1 MTEPRRHTS
10 FARNF
15 LRAVRSCWMV
25 FCWAALGSMC
35 FAQLETAT
43 LSGTVMDRSGAVVS
57 DAQVQVANSD
67 TNLTLSTTTNR
78 SGIYV
83 VLSLKPGRYRIVV
96 TKVGF
101 KQVVVTDVILN
112 VQDVVNR
119 NFNLEVGAVSESISV
134 TADQLNIEST
144 NANVST
150 VVDRNFADNLPLNG
164 RSFQTL
170 IQLTPGVVLTPYSN
184 YDNGQFSVNG
194 QRADSNYWMLDGVSA
209 NVGIGTSLYSLG
221 NGLSGANAATSVL
234 GSTNSL
240 VSVDALQEFRIMTS
254 TFAPEFGR
262 TPGGQV
268 SIVTRAGTNQFH
280 GVLFEYFRNDKLDAN
295 DWFADHN
302 RLSKPAE
309 RQNDFGGT
317 LSGPILKDRT
327 FFFFSYEGFRLRLP
341 KVAQS
346 SVPDLGSRQNA
357 APAMMPYLNSFPL
370 PSPGT
375 PDDVTDGLG
384 IFNASYSDK
393 ATLNATS
400 LRIDHK
406 ISSSFNIFGRYDY
419 SPSSITERGAS
430 LTSLNTLTDS
440 AITLQTA
447 TVGLTWTAGPSLVN
461 DLRFNYSHTRS
472 KSTSSTDGFG
482 GATPLSS
489 LPFLAGYNAT
499 NALLMMGWDSLGPY
513 YGPTVGLQGN
523 NVQRQINLV
532 DDLSVQKARHSL
544 KFGVDWRH
552 LSPIFHNAQYNLEP
566 EFADVPSSL
575 SGSLEFAAVGAGKGG
590 HFSFHNLGVFAQD
603 TWHTTDRLTLT
614 YGLRWDVDFAPSSSP
629 PLLAV
634 TGFNLLDMSQLALAP
649 AGTAPF
655 HTTYGNFA
663 PRLGVAYG
671 LRRTQGSETVLRG
684 GVGMF
689 YNLATSQTGN
699 SIYPSFY
706 PFGAVNFYLGQ
717 AFGGPPLNFPLDQAT
732 ATPPLIDPSS
742 LQSPG
747 GAWGVFDPHLKLPYS
762 VQWNASIEQ
771 SLWTSQSVS
780 ATYVAA
786 IGRRLLQSARVDNP
800 SPEFGFA
807 GVITNAATSDY
818 HSLQLQFK
826 RRLNRGLQA
835 LASYNWSHS
844 IDTASAGST
853 FGNTANV
860 LLPGA
865 INANRG
871 PSDFDIR
878 NAVSL
883 GGTYEVPALKGARWV
898 SPVLRGWSLQS
909 VLQARS
915 APPLSVSVSPSI
927 TVLGAFE
934 AQQRPDLVP
943 NVPVYLHGSQY
954 PGGKALNPLAFSAPP
969 SGQQGDLGRN
979 ALRAFGAWQWD
990 FSVHR
995 DFPLGEHRL
1004 LEFRSEMFNV
1014 LNHPNFGPPLSS
1026 LAYGPSFGIAT
1037 QTLGQSL
1044 AGNNIGS
1051 GAFNPLYQIGGP
1063 RSVQFGLKFHF

>member
-1 MTEPRRHTS
+1 MIESCQCLGFGRGCLCAIRCCS
-10 FARNF
+10 
-15 LRAVRSCWMV
+15 LVLCWMV
-25 FCWAALGSMC
+25 IGALC
-35 FAQLETAT
+35 YAQMETAT
-43 LSGTVMDRSGAVVS
+43 LSGTVMDLSGAVVA
-57 DAQVQVANSD
+57 DAQVQITNSD
-67 TNLTLSTTTNR
+67 TNVTVATNTNK

-83 VLSLKPGRYRIVV
+83 IPSLKPGRYRIAV

-112 VQDVVNR
+112 VQDVVSR
-119 NFNLEVGAVSESISV
+119 NFNLQVGAVSESVTV
-134 TADQLNIEST
+134 TADQLNINT
-144 NANVST
+144 TDATVST
-150 VVDRNFADNLPLNG
+150 VVNRNFADNLPLNG

-221 NGLSGANAATSVL
+221 NGLSGSNAATSVI

-240 VSVDALQEFRIMTS
+240 VSVEALQEFRIMTS

-280 GVLFEYFRNDKLDAN
+280 GNLFEYLRNDVLDAN

-302 RLSKPAE
+302 QLPKPEE

-317 LSGPILKDRT
+317 FSGPILKNRT

-341 KVAQS
+341 KVAHS
-346 SVPDLGSRQNA
+346 SVPDLSARANA
-357 APAMMPYLNSFPL
+357 DPAMQPYLNSFPL
-370 PSPGT
+370 PSPGI
-375 PDDVTDGLG
+375 PDDLADNLG

-393 ATLNATS
+393 ATLDATS

-406 ISSSFNIFGRYDY
+406 ISAALNLFGRYNY
-419 SPSSITERGAS
+419 SPSSATQRGAS
-430 LTSLNTLTDS
+430 LTSLNTLTDT
-440 AITLQTA
+440 AITLHTA
-447 TVGLTWTAGPSLVN
+447 TVGLTWTASQFAVN
-461 DLRFNYSHTRS
+461 DVRFNYSHTA
-472 KSTSSTDGFG
+472 STSMSRMDSFG
-482 GATPLSS
+482 SGKPLTS
-489 LPFLAGYNAT
+489 LPFPSGFNAT
-499 NALLMMGWDSLGPY
+499 NALFILGWDTLGPY
-513 YGPTVGLQGN
+513 YGPNVGLQGN
-523 NVQRQINLV
+523 NAQRQINVV
-532 DDLSVQKARHSL
+532 DDFSLQKARHSM

-552 LSPIFHNAQYNLEP
+552 LFPTFHNAQYNLEP

-575 SGSLEFAAVGAGKGG
+575 TGSLEFAAVGSGRNGD
-590 HFSFHNLGVFAQD
+590 FSFNNLGVFGQD
-603 TWHTTDRLTLT
+603 TWRATERLTLT

-634 TGFNLLDMSQLALAP
+634 TGFNLNDMSQLALAR

-655 HTTYGNFA
+655 ATTYSNFA

-671 LRRTQGSETVLRG
+671 LRRTQGSDTVLRG
-684 GVGMF
+684 GVGVF
-689 YNLATSQTGN
+689 YDLATSQTGN

-706 PFGAVNFYLGQ
+706 PFGAVNFYVG
-717 AFGGPPLNFPLDQAT
+717 APFGGPPLFFPLDPVT
-732 ATPPLIDPSS
+732 ATPPPISVSS
-742 LQSPG
+742 LQFPG

-762 VQWNASIEQ
+762 VQWNLSLEQ
-771 SLWTSQSVS
+771 ALGVSQSIS
-780 ATYVAA
+780 ASYVGAT
-786 IGRRLLQSARVDNP
+786 GRRLLQSARVVDP

-807 GVITNAATSDY
+807 GVIANAATSDY
-818 HSLQLQFK
+818 HSLQLQFR

-835 LASYNWSHS
+835 LASYTWSHS
-844 IDTASAGST
+844 IDTASAGSA

-865 INANRG
+865 IESNRG

-878 NAVSL
+878 NAFSL
-883 GGTYEVPALKGARWV
+883 GATYELPYPKAAPVV
-898 SPVLRGWSLQS
+898 SAFVRGWSLQS
-909 VLQARS
+909 VFQARS
-915 APPLSVSVSPSI
+915 APPVSVSVSPSI

-934 AQQRPDLVP
+934 AQQRPDLVA
-943 NVPVYLHGSQY
+943 NVPVYLYGSQY
-954 PGGKALNPLAFSAPP
+954 PGGKALNPQAFSIPP
-969 SGQQGDLGRN
+969 TGQQGDLGRN
-979 ALRAFGAWQWD
+979 ALRGFGAWQWD
-990 FSVHR
+990 FSIHR
-995 DFPLGEHRL
+995 NFALGEHRAI
-1004 LEFRSEMFNV
+1004 EFRSELFNV

-1026 LAYGPSFGIAT
+1026 LAYGPNFGMAT

-1044 AGNNIGS
+1044 AGANIGS
-1051 GAFNPLYQIGGP
+1051 GGFNPLYQIGGP
-1063 RSVQFGLKFHF
+1063 RSVQFALKFLF

>member
-1 MTEPRRHTS
+1 MTESWHCPDFGRS
-10 FARNF
+10 FVCV
-15 LRAVRSCWMV
+15 VRSCFV
-25 FCWAALGSMC
+25 LLCWIAISALC
-35 FAQLETAT
+35 FAQMETAT
-43 LSGTVMDRSGAVVS
+43 LSGTVMDLSGAVVA
-57 DAQVQVANSD
+57 DAQVQVTNSD
-67 TNLTLSTTTNR
+67 TNVIASTSTNK

-83 VLSLKPGRYRIVV
+83 IPSLKPGRYRITV
-96 TKVGF
+96 TKAGF

-112 VQDVVNR
+112 VQDVVSR

-134 TADQLNIEST
+134 TADQLNIDST
-144 NANVST
+144 DATVST
-150 VVDRNFADNLPLNG
+150 VVNRNFADNLPLNG

-240 VSVDALQEFRIMTS
+240 VSVEALQEFRIMTS

-280 GVLFEYFRNDKLDAN
+280 GVLFEYLRNDILDAN

-302 RLSKPAE
+302 SLSKPEE

-317 LSGPILKDRT
+317 FSGPILKDRT

-346 SVPDLGSRQNA
+346 SVPDLSSRQNA
-357 APAMMPYLNSFPL
+357 DPAMMPYLNSFPL
-370 PSPGT
+370 PSPST
-375 PDDVTDGLG
+375 PDDVADGLG

-400 LRIDHK
+400 LRIDHR
-406 ISSSFNIFGRYDY
+406 ISSTINIFGRYDY

-430 LTSLNTLTDS
+430 LTSLNTVTDS

-447 TVGLTWTAGPSLVN
+447 TLGLSWAARPLVVN
-461 DLRFNYSHTRS
+461 DLRLNYSHTSSR
-472 KSTSSTDGFG
+472 STSGMDGFG
-482 GATPLSS
+482 GGTPITS
-489 LPFLAGYNAT
+489 LPFPAGFNSK
-499 NALLMMGWDSLGPY
+499 NALLIMGWDSLGPY

-532 DDLSVQKARHSL
+532 DDVSIQEARHSL

-552 LSPIFHNAQYNLEP
+552 LSPTFHNAQYNLEP
-566 EFADVPSSL
+566 EFADVPSSET
-575 SGSLEFAAVGAGKGG
+575 GSLEFAAVGAGRSG
-590 HFSFHNLGVFAQD
+590 HFSFHNLGLFGQD

-614 YGLRWDVDFAPSSSP
+614 YGLRWDVDFAPSSNP
-629 PLLAV
+629 QLLAV
-634 TGFNLLDMSQLALAP
+634 TGFNLRDMSQLALAS
-649 AGTAPF
+649 AGTPPF
-655 HTTYGNFA
+655 NTTYSNLA

-671 LRRTQGSETVLRG
+671 LRRTPGSDTVLRG
-684 GVGMF
+684 GVGVF

-717 AFGGPPLNFPLDQAT
+717 IFTGQPLSFPLDQTT
-732 ATPPLIDPSS
+732 ATPPPIDTSS
-742 LQSPG
+742 LQFPG

-762 VQWNASIEQ
+762 VQWNVSLEQ
-771 SLWTSQSVS
+771 ALGTSQSVS
-780 ATYVAA
+780 ASYVGA
-786 IGRRLLQSARVDNP
+786 IGRRLLQSARVVNP

-807 GVITNAATSDY
+807 GVIANAATSDY
-818 HSLQLQFK
+818 HSLQVQFK

-865 INANRG
+865 INSNRG
-871 PSDFDIR
+871 SSDFDIR
-878 NAVSL
+878 NGVSL
-883 GGTYEVPALKGARWV
+883 GGTYEVPTPKATPWV
-898 SPVLRGWSLQS
+898 SSVLRGWSLQS
-909 VLQARS
+909 VLQAHS
-915 APPLSVSVSPSI
+915 ASPASVSVSPSI

-943 NVPVYLHGSQY
+943 NVPVYLYGSQY
-954 PGGKALNPLAFSAPP
+954 PGGKAINAQAFSTPA

-979 ALRAFGAWQWD
+979 ALRGFSAWQWD

-995 DFPLGEHRL
+995 DFPLGEHRSI
-1004 LEFRSEMFNV
+1004 EFRSEMFNI

-1026 LAYGPSFGIAT
+1026 LVYGPSFGLAT

-1063 RSVQFGLKFHF
+1063 RSVQFGLKFLF

>member
-1 MTEPRRHTS
+1 
-10 FARNF
+10 
-15 LRAVRSCWMV
+15 
-25 FCWAALGSMC
+25 
-35 FAQLETAT
+35 
-43 LSGTVMDRSGAVVS
+43 MDLSGAVVS
-57 DAQVQVANSD
+57 DAQVQLTNSD
-67 TNLTLSTTTNR
+67 TNVTVSTSTNR
-78 SGIYV
+78 SGVYV
-83 VLSLKPGRYRIVV
+83 IPSLKPGRYRITV

-112 VQDVVNR
+112 VQDVVSR

-134 TADQLNIEST
+134 TADQLNIDST
-144 NANVST
+144 DAAVST

-164 RSFQTL
+164 RSVQTL

-221 NGLSGANAATSVL
+221 NGLSGANTATSVL

-240 VSVDALQEFRIMTS
+240 VSVEALQEFRIMTS

-280 GVLFEYFRNDKLDAN
+280 GALFEYLRNDLLDAN
-295 DWFADHN
+295 DWFADHDS
-302 RLSKPAE
+302 LPKPEE

-317 LSGPILKDRT
+317 FSGTILKDRT

-346 SVPDLGSRQNA
+346 SVPDLSSRQNA
-357 APAMMPYLNSFPL
+357 DSAMMPYLNSFPL

-375 PDDVTDGLG
+375 ADDVADGLG

-400 LRIDHK
+400 LRIDHR
-406 ISSSFNIFGRYDY
+406 ISSAINIFGRYDY
-419 SPSSITERGAS
+419 SPSSIIERGAS

-447 TVGLTWTAGPSLVN
+447 TVGLGWTVRPFVVN
-461 DLRFNYSHTRS
+461 DLRLNYSHTSAR
-472 KSTSSTDGFG
+472 STSGTDGFG
-482 GATPLSS
+482 GAKALTSLSF
-489 LPFLAGYNAT
+489 PAGYNST
-499 NALLMMGWDSLGPY
+499 NALLILGWDSLGPY

-532 DDLSVQKARHSL
+532 DDVSIQRMRHSL
-544 KFGVDWRH
+544 KFGADWRH
-552 LSPIFHNAQYNLEP
+552 LSPTFHNAQYNLEP
-566 EFADVPSSL
+566 EFADVPSSET
-575 SGSLEFAAVGAGKGG
+575 GSLEFAAVGAGKGG
-590 HFSFHNLGVFAQD
+590 NFSFNNLGLFGQD

-614 YGLRWDVDFAPSSSP
+614 YGLRWDVDFAPSSNP

-634 TGFNLLDMSQLALAP
+634 TGFNLNDMSQLALAP

-655 HTTYGNFA
+655 HTTYSNFA

-671 LRRTQGSETVLRG
+671 LRRTPDSDTVLRG
-684 GVGMF
+684 GVGVF

-717 AFGGPPLNFPLDQAT
+717 IFTGQPLPFPLDQTT
-732 ATPPLIDPSS
+732 ATPPPINVSG
-742 LQSPG
+742 LQFPG

-762 VQWNASIEQ
+762 VQWNLSLEQ
-771 SLWTSQSVS
+771 ALGTSQSIS
-780 ATYVAA
+780 ASYVGA
-786 IGRRLLQSARVDNP
+786 IGRRLLQSARVDSP
-800 SPEFGFA
+800 SPQFGFA
-807 GVITNAATSDY
+807 GVIANAATSDY
-818 HSLQLQFK
+818 HSLQVQFK

-865 INANRG
+865 INSNRG
-871 PSDFDIR
+871 SSDFDIR
-878 NAVSL
+878 NAFSL
-883 GGTYEVPALKGARWV
+883 GGTYEVPTPKAGPWLSSV
-898 SPVLRGWSLQS
+898 VRGWSLQS

-915 APPLSVSVSPSI
+915 APPVSVSVSPTI

-943 NVPVYLHGSQY
+943 NVPVYLYGSQY
-954 PGGKALNPLAFSAPP
+954 PGGKAFNPLAFSTPP
-969 SGQQGDLGRN
+969 SGQEGDLGRN

-995 DFPLGEHRL
+995 DFALGEHRT

-1026 LAYGPSFGIAT
+1026 LVYGPAFGLAT

-1044 AGNNIGS
+1044 SGNNIGS

-1063 RSVQFGLKFHF
+1063 RSVQFGLKFLF

>member
-1 MTEPRRHTS
+1 MTKPWRCPSLKRHLLGVVRFCRICLCWMALTS
-10 FARNF
+10 F
-15 LRAVRSCWMV
+15 
-25 FCWAALGSMC
+25 C

-43 LSGTVMDRSGAVVS
+43 LSGTIMDASGSVVP
-57 DAQVQVANSD
+57 DAQVQVTNSD
-67 TNLTLSTTTNR
+67 TNVTLATSTNK

-83 VLSLKPGRYRIVV
+83 VPSLKPGRYRIAVA
-96 TKVGF
+96 KVGF

-112 VQDVVNR
+112 VQDVVSR

-134 TADQLNIEST
+134 TADQLNIDST
-144 NANVST
+144 NAAVST
-150 VVDRNFADNLPLNG
+150 VVDRNFAENLPLNG
-164 RSFQTL
+164 QSFQTL

-240 VSVDALQEFRIMTS
+240 VSVEALQEFRIMTS

-268 SIVTRAGTNQFH
+268 SIVTRAGANQFH
-280 GVLFEYFRNDKLDAN
+280 GVLFEYLRNDILDAN

-302 RLSKPAE
+302 HLSKPEE

-317 LSGPILKDRT
+317 FSGPILKNRT

-346 SVPDLGSRQNA
+346 SVPDLSSRQNA
-357 APAMMPYLNSFPL
+357 ASAMMPYLNSFPL

-375 PDDVTDGLG
+375 PDDGTDGLG

-393 ATLNATS
+393 ASLNATS

-406 ISSSFNIFGRYDY
+406 ISSTVNIFGRYDY

-447 TVGLTWTAGPSLVN
+447 TLGLTWAVRPSLVN

-472 KSTSSTDGFG
+472 RSTSHMDGFG

-489 LPFLAGYNAT
+489 LPFPAGYNAT
-499 NALLMMGWDSLGPY
+499 NALLMLGWDSLGPY

-523 NVQRQINLV
+523 NVQRQVNLV
-532 DDLSVQKARHSL
+532 DDVSMQKARHSL
-544 KFGVDWRH
+544 KFGVDWRR

-566 EFADVPSSL
+566 QFADVPSSM

-590 HFSFHNLGVFAQD
+590 YFSFHNLGVFGQD
-603 TWHTTDRLTLT
+603 TWHATDRLTLT
-614 YGLRWDVDFAPSSSP
+614 YGLRWDVDFAPSSNP

-649 AGTAPF
+649 PGTPPF
-655 HTTYGNFA
+655 HTTYSNFA

-671 LRRTQGSETVLRG
+671 LRGRPGSETVLRG
-684 GVGMF
+684 GAGVF

-706 PFGAVNFYLGQ
+706 PFGGVNFYLGE
-717 AFGGPPLNFPLDQAT
+717 AFGGPPLSFPLDPTT
-732 ATPPLIDPSS
+732 ATPPLIGPSS
-742 LQSPG
+742 LQFPG

-762 VQWNASIEQ
+762 IQWNVSVEQALGTPQ
-771 SLWTSQSVS
+771 SLS
-780 ATYVAA
+780 ASYVGA

-807 GVITNAATSDY
+807 GVIANAATSDY

-865 INANRG
+865 VNSNRG

-878 NAVSL
+878 NAFSL
-883 GGTYEVPALKGARWV
+883 GGTYEVPVPKADRWV
-898 SPVLRGWSLQS
+898 SSLIKGWSLQS

-915 APPLSVSVSPSI
+915 APPVSVSVSPTI

-943 NVPVYLHGSQY
+943 NIPVYLYGSQY
-954 PGGKALNPLAFSAPP
+954 PGGKAFNPLAFSIPP
-969 SGQQGDLGRN
+969 AGQQGDLGRN
-979 ALRAFGAWQWD
+979 ALRGFGAWQWD

-1004 LEFRSEMFNV
+1004 LQFRMEMFNV
-1014 LNHPNFGPPLSS
+1014 LNHPNFGSPLSS
-1026 LAYGPSFGIAT
+1026 LAYGPSFGLAT
-1037 QTLGQSL
+1037 QMLGQSL

-1063 RSVQFGLKFHF
+1063 RSVQFGLKFLF

>member
-1 MTEPRRHTS
+1 MTESWQGPS
-10 FARNF
+10 LGGNF
-15 LRAVRSCWMV
+15 FGAVRSCWL
-25 FCWAALGSMC
+25 ALGWMAITSLC
-35 FAQLETAT
+35 FGQLETAT
-43 LSGTVMDRSGAVVS
+43 LSGTVMDLSGAVVA
-57 DAQVQVANSD
+57 DAQVQVTNSD
-67 TNLTLSTTTNR
+67 TNVMISASTNR

-83 VLSLKPGRYRIVV
+83 IPSLKPGRYRITVM
-96 TKVGF
+96 KVGF

-112 VQDVVNR
+112 VQDVVSR

-134 TADQLNIEST
+134 TADQLNIDST
-144 NANVST
+144 DASVST

-194 QRADSNYWMLDGVSA
+194 QRTDSNYWMLDGVSA

-240 VSVDALQEFRIMTS
+240 VSVEALQEFRIMTS

-268 SIVTRAGTNQFH
+268 SIVTRAGANQFH
-280 GVLFEYFRNDKLDAN
+280 GVLFEYLRNDILDAN

-302 RLSKPAE
+302 GLAKPEE

-317 LSGPILKDRT
+317 FSGPMLKDRT

-341 KVAQS
+341 KVAHS
-346 SVPDLGSRQNA
+346 LVPDLNSRQHA
-357 APAMMPYLNSFPL
+357 DPAMKPYLNSFSL

-375 PDDVTDGLG
+375 PDDVADGLG

-406 ISSSFNIFGRYDY
+406 ISSTVNIFGRYDY
-419 SPSSITERGAS
+419 SPSSIAERGAS

-447 TVGLTWTAGPSLVN
+447 TVGLSWAVKPFVVN
-461 DLRFNYSHTRS
+461 DLRLNYSHTSSR
-472 KSTSSTDGFG
+472 STSSTDAFG
-482 GATPLSS
+482 GAMPITS
-489 LPFLAGYNAT
+489 LPFPAGYNST
-499 NALLMMGWDSLGPY
+499 NALLIMGWDSLRPY
-513 YGPTVGLQGN
+513 YGPTIGLQGN
-523 NVQRQINLV
+523 NVQRQVNFV
-532 DDLSVQKARHSL
+532 DDISIQEARHSL

-552 LSPIFHNAQYNLEP
+552 LSPTFHNAQYNLEP
-566 EFADVPSSL
+566 EFADVPSSMN
-575 SGSLEFAAVGAGKGG
+575 GSLEFAAVGAGKSGR
-590 HFSFHNLGVFAQD
+590 FSFHNLGLFGQD
-603 TWHTTDRLTLT
+603 TWDTTDRLTLT
-614 YGLRWDVDFAPSSSP
+614 YGLRWDVDFAPSSNP

-634 TGFNLLDMSQLALAP
+634 TGFNLNDMSQLALAP
-649 AGTAPF
+649 AGTPPF
-655 HTTYGNFA
+655 RTTYSNFA

-671 LRRTQGSETVLRG
+671 LRRTPGSDTVLRS
-684 GVGMF
+684 GVGVF

-717 AFGGPPLNFPLDQAT
+717 AFGGPRLSFPLDQIT
-732 ATPPLIDPSS
+732 ATPPPINPSS

-747 GAWGVFDPHLKLPYS
+747 GVWGVFDPHLKLPYS
-762 VQWNASIEQ
+762 VQWNVSVEQ
-771 SLWTSQSVS
+771 ALGTSQSVS
-780 ATYVAA
+780 ASYVGA

-800 SPEFGFA
+800 DPEFGFA
-807 GVITNAATSDY
+807 GVIANAATSDY
-818 HSLQLQFK
+818 HALQVQFK

-865 INANRG
+865 IHSNRG

-878 NAVSL
+878 NAFSL
-883 GGTYEVPALKGARWV
+883 GGTYEVPALKAAPWV
-898 SPVLRGWSLQS
+898 SSVIRGWSLQS

-915 APPLSVSVSPSI
+915 APPVSVSISPSI

-943 NVPVYLHGSQY
+943 NVPVYLYGSQY
-954 PGGKALNPLAFSAPP
+954 PGGKAVNPQAFATPS

-979 ALRAFGAWQWD
+979 ALRGFGAWQWD

-995 DFPLGEHRL
+995 DFALGEHRSI
-1004 LEFRSEMFNV
+1004 EFRSEMFNV

-1026 LAYGPSFGIAT
+1026 LIYGPLFGMST

-1044 AGNNIGS
+1044 SGNNIGS

-1063 RSVQFGLKFHF
+1063 RSVQFGLKFVF

>member
-1 MTEPRRHTS
+1 MTES
-10 FARNF
+10 WQCLGSGRN
-15 LRAVRSCWMV
+15 LLSAVRFCWMV
-25 FCWAALGSMC
+25 LCWMAISSLS

-43 LSGTVMDRSGAVVS
+43 LSGTVMDLSGAVVAE
-57 DAQVQVANSD
+57 AQVQATNSD
-67 TNLTLSTTTNR
+67 TNVTVTTSTNR
-78 SGIYV
+78 SGVYV
-83 VLSLKPGRYRIVV
+83 IPSLKPGRYRITV

-101 KQVVVTDVILN
+101 KQVNVTDVILN
-112 VQDVVNR
+112 VQDVVSR

-134 TADQLNIEST
+134 TADQLNIDST
-144 NANVST
+144 DAAVST

-240 VSVDALQEFRIMTS
+240 VSVEALQEFRIMTS

-280 GVLFEYFRNDKLDAN
+280 GALFEYLRNDVLDAN
-295 DWFADHN
+295 DWFADHDS
-302 RLSKPAE
+302 LSKPEE

-317 LSGPILKDRT
+317 FSGPILKDRT

-346 SVPDLGSRQNA
+346 SVPDLSARQNA
-357 APAMMPYLNSFPL
+357 DPAMMPYLNSFPL

-375 PDDVTDGLG
+375 PDDVADGLG
-384 IFNASYSDK
+384 RFNASYSDK

-400 LRIDHK
+400 LRIDHR
-406 ISSSFNIFGRYDY
+406 ISSAINIFGRYDY
-419 SPSSITERGAS
+419 SPSSITERGVS

-447 TVGLTWTAGPSLVN
+447 TVGLSWAARPFVVN
-461 DLRFNYSHTRS
+461 DLRFNYSHTSS

-482 GATPLSS
+482 GATPLTS
-489 LPFLAGYNAT
+489 LPFPSGFNST
-499 NALLMMGWDSLGPY
+499 NALLILGWDTLGPY
-513 YGPTVGLQGN
+513 YGPNVGLQGN
-523 NVQRQINLV
+523 NIQRQINIV

-544 KFGVDWRH
+544 KFGLDWRH
-552 LSPIFHNAQYNLEP
+552 LSPIFRNAQYNLEP
-566 EFADVPSSL
+566 EFADVPSSET
-575 SGSLEFAAVGAGKGG
+575 GSLEFAAVGAGKGG
-590 HFSFHNLGVFAQD
+590 HFSFHNLGLFGQD

-614 YGLRWDVDFAPSSSP
+614 YGLRWDVDFAPSSTPS
-629 PLLAV
+629 LLSV
-634 TGFNLLDMSQLALAP
+634 TGFNLNDMSQLALAP

-655 HTTYGNFA
+655 HTTYSNFA
-663 PRLGVAYG
+663 PRLGIAYG
-671 LRRTQGSETVLRG
+671 LRRTPGSDTVLRG
-684 GVGMF
+684 GVGVF

-706 PFGAVNFYLGQ
+706 PFGTVNFYLGQ
-717 AFGGPPLNFPLDQAT
+717 VFTGQPLPFPLDPTT
-732 ATPPLIDPSS
+732 ATPPAIDPSS
-742 LQSPG
+742 MQFPG

-762 VQWNASIEQ
+762 VQWNVSLEQ
-771 SLWTSQSVS
+771 ALGTSQSIS
-780 ATYVAA
+780 ASYVGA
-786 IGRRLLQSARVDNP
+786 IGRRLVQSARVDNP

-807 GVITNAATSDY
+807 GVIANAATSDY
-818 HSLQLQFK
+818 HSLQVQFK

-865 INANRG
+865 INSNRAS
-871 PSDFDIR
+871 SDFDIR
-878 NAVSL
+878 NAFSF
-883 GGTYEVPALKGARWV
+883 GGTYEVPAPKAAPWV
-898 SPVLRGWSLQS
+898 SSVIRGWSLQS
-909 VLQARS
+909 VFQARS
-915 APPLSVSVSPSI
+915 APPVSVSVSPSI
-927 TVLGAFE
+927 TVFGAFE
-934 AQQRPDLVP
+934 AQQRPDLIA
-943 NVPVYLHGSQY
+943 NVPVYLYGSQY
-954 PGGKALNPLAFSAPP
+954 PGGKAFNPLAFSAPP
-969 SGQQGDLGRN
+969 PGQQGDLGRN
-979 ALRAFGAWQWD
+979 ALRAFSAWQWD

-995 DFPLGEHRL
+995 DFALGEHRS

-1026 LAYGPSFGIAT
+1026 LVYGPAFGMAT

-1051 GAFNPLYQIGGP
+1051 GGFNPLYQIGGP
-1063 RSVQFGLKFHF
+1063 RSVQFGLKFLF